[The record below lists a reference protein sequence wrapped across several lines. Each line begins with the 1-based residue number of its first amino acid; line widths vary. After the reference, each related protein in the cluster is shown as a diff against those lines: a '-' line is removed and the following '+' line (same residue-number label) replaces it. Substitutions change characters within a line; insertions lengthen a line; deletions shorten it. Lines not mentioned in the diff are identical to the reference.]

1 MAGGVIIKNQYSK
14 DIKSIDVNGKS
25 GHKNNINYDKY
36 KPVFEHIEN
45 HRINQET
52 RGKLVYNFWEI
63 FGIRLCCCMGKYKV
77 MKNIFDL
84 GDQKLNYY
92 VDYLE
97 VITLL
102 QDFTKL
108 KKIIFDKKR
117 LEIFKYTRK
126 PKIVV
131 NTLGEEIKELSEWPI
146 NERQLEIDDKELYT
160 QYHYITKTN
169 DTMEFDKRLIEQFD
183 SDLKMSFDILI
194 DKE

>member
-1 MAGGVIIKNQYSK
+1 
-14 DIKSIDVNGKS
+14 
-25 GHKNNINYDKY
+25 
-36 KPVFEHIEN
+36 
-45 HRINQET
+45 
-52 RGKLVYNFWEI
+52 
-63 FGIRLCCCMGKYKV
+63 MGKYKV

-117 LEIFKYTRK
+117 LEIFKYTRR
-126 PKIVV
+126 PRIIV
-131 NTLGEEIKELSEWPI
+131 NKEGEEIKGLNECPSEQ
-146 NERQLEIDDKELYT
+146 NQTNEIDYKELYT

-169 DTMEFDKRLIEQFD
+169 DKMEYDNRLIDQFD
-183 SDLKMSFDILI
+183 SDIKMPFDILI
-194 DKE
+194 EKE